1 MTEALVR
8 DGMTKAPP
16 MVSGARPGT
25 GHYEEFCRN
34 PAPFLMRCHAECGE
48 ASAFDLAG
56 LTTVLLVGEQA
67 HEAVY
72 RAPDSQLSAAQAY
85 QFMVPVFG
93 EGIQYGAPPLIERQ
107 QLKIQAAGLRHD
119 RMVLYAPIIAQEV
132 RDWVADWPDAGEED
146 FYEKFTELTLKTSTH
161 CLMGADFRASMS
173 DEFRGLYHD
182 LEMAVDPAALADPNQ
197 QGELARR
204 RDTAR
209 ARLGELI
216 QARVASRR
224 EALVRGEEFHDMFQ
238 HYLDATYADGS
249 HLTEHEIA
257 GMVVWFMFAG
267 HHTSGNTSSWMLVE
281 LARHPA
287 LTAEIVAELDA
298 VLGDA
303 EEVSFQAL
311 RELPLLDAFLEE
323 VLRLH
328 APLVT
333 LTRRVMKDFQY
344 KDYLIEAGSNV
355 MVSPYV
361 AHRQPEAF
369 EDPLTFNPARTF
381 PEGPFAYLPF
391 GGGRHK
397 CVGNAF
403 ALLQVK
409 TIFAYLLRKF
419 TFELSEAPEYYRDI
433 MPSLILR
440 PSDPCRLR
448 FRRRTA

>member
-1 MTEALVR
+1 MESVAVR
-8 DGMTKAPP
+8 DGVTTAPP
-16 MVSGARPGT
+16 MVSGAAPVT
-25 GHYEEFCRN
+25 GHYDEFCRN

-48 ASAFDLAG
+48 VASFDLAG
-56 LTTVLLVGEQA
+56 LTTTLLVGEQA

-93 EGIQYGAPPLIERQ
+93 EGIQYGAPPLLERQ

-119 RMVLYAPIIAQEV
+119 RMVLYAPIIAAEV
-132 RDWVADWPDAGEED
+132 RDWIADWPEAGEED
-146 FYEKFTELTLKTSTH
+146 FYEKFTDLTLKTSTH
-161 CLMGADFRASMS
+161 CLMGADFRAAMN
-173 DEFRGLYHD
+173 DDFRGLYHD
-182 LEMAVDPAALADPNQ
+182 LEMAVDPAALVDPGQ
-197 QGELARR
+197 HGVLAQR
-204 RDTAR
+204 RDEAR

-216 QARVASRR
+216 HERVVKRR
-224 EALVRGEEFHDMFQ
+224 AALAAGEGFHDMFQ

-249 HLTEHEIA
+249 RLTEHEIA

-267 HHTSGNTSSWMLVE
+267 HHTSGNTSAWMLVE
-281 LARHPA
+281 LARHPDLMA
-287 LTAEIVAELDA
+287 DVVAELDA
-298 VLGDA
+298 VLSDA
-303 EEVSFQAL
+303 DDVSFQAL
-311 RELPLLDAFLEE
+311 REMPVLDAFLEE

-333 LTRRVMKDFQY
+333 LTRRVMKDFDY
-344 KDYLIEAGSNV
+344 KQFRIAAGGNV

-361 AHRQPEAF
+361 AHRQPEVFA
-369 EDPLTFNPARTF
+369 DPLRFDPDRTF
-381 PEGPFAYLPF
+381 PDGAFAYLPF

-419 TFELSEAPEYYRDI
+419 DFALSEAPDYYQDI

-448 FRRRTA
+448 FRRRQG

>member
-1 MTEALVR
+1 MSETSVQETARL
-8 DGMTKAPP
+8 APP
-16 MVSGARPGT
+16 TVSGAMPGT

-48 ASAFDLAG
+48 VSSFDLAG
-56 LTTVLLVGEQA
+56 LQTTLLVGEQA

-93 EGIQYGAPPLIERQ
+93 QGIQYGAPPMIERQ

-119 RMVLYAPIIAQEV
+119 RMVLYAPIVAQEV
-132 RDWVADWPDAGEED
+132 RDWIADWPDEGEED

-161 CLMGADFRASMS
+161 CLMGADFRTNMS

-182 LEMAVDPAALADPNQ
+182 LEMAVDPEGLADPDQ
-197 QGELARR
+197 HGLMAER
-204 RDTAR
+204 RDIAR

-216 QARVASRR
+216 GERVAQRR
-224 EALVRGEEFHDMFQ
+224 AALARGETFHDMFQ
-238 HYLDATYADGS
+238 HYLDATYADGTPLS
-249 HLTEHEIA
+249 DHEIA

-281 LARHPA
+281 LARHPD
-287 LTAEIVAELDA
+287 LMAEVVAELDS
-298 VLGDA
+298 VLGDS

-311 RELPLLDAFLEE
+311 REMPLLEAFLEE

-333 LTRRVMKDFQY
+333 LTRRVMTDFHY
-344 KDYLIEAGSNV
+344 KDYLIPAGGNV

-369 EDPLTFNPARTF
+369 ADPLTFNPRRTF
-381 PEGPFAYLPF
+381 PDGPFAYLPF

-403 ALLQVK
+403 ALLQIR

-419 TFELSEAPEYYRDI
+419 TFELSEPPEYYRDI

-448 FRRRTA
+448 FRRRGR